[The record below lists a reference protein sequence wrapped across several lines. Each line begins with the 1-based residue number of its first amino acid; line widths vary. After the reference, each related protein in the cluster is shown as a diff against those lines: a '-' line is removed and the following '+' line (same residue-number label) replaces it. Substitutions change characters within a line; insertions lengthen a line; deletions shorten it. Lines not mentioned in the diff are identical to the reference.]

1 VGAKVGVSKGAVSDL
16 NLTPLID
23 IVLVVL
29 IIMMVNIPI
38 QIREMGVKLPSSEV
52 KPDQKE
58 PPADQLV
65 VAVYEDGRLA
75 LNRRIM
81 TEDVMFYEITRRL
94 KPMAHKNVFVDAH
107 EAVPY
112 GRVVDLVD
120 LAREAGAALVG
131 MAKMKPEG
139 PPEPTSVAPGSMPR
153 GVTLGSPKVF
163 GGIEEAAAYEAIR
176 PLQGSLEACFLGR
189 LAAVPDLSGRLQIK
203 TVVGPQGEHMEP
215 PALGDGGTVEDA
227 DLKACVEALLPSIR
241 TGPLGEGKTAVVL
254 YPVLFSPG

>member
-1 VGAKVGVSKGAVSDL
+1 MGAKVGVSKGAVSDL

-52 KPDQKE
+52 KPEQND

-75 LNRRIM
+75 LNRRVM

-107 EAVPY
+107 EKAPY
-112 GRVVDLVD
+112 GRIVDMVD

-131 MAKMKPEG
+131 LAKMKPEG
-139 PPEPTSVAPGSMPR
+139 PLEPTSVAPGSMPR
-153 GVTLGSPKVF
+153 GVMLGSPKVF
-163 GGIEEAAAYEAIR
+163 GGIEEDVAYAAIQ
-176 PLQGSLEACFLGR
+176 PLQGSLQACYLTR
-189 LAAVPDLSGRLQIK
+189 LAAVPDLSGRVQIK
-203 TVVGPQGEHMEP
+203 TVIGPQGEAMEP
-215 PALGDGGTVEDA
+215 TELGDGGTVEDA
-227 DLKACVEALLPSIR
+227 ELLTCVEGLLPSIR
-241 TGPLGEGKTAVVL
+241 YRPLGEGKTAVVL